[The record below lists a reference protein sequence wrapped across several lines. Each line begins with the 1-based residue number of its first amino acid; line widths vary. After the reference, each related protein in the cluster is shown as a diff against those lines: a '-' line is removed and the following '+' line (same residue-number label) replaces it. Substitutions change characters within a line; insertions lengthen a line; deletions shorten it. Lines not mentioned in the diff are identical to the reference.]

1 MPAGYEFLKI
11 IGERVIEL
19 DNIIVGAG
27 DHFDGVQIV
36 NSSIKKLPSFI
47 KMRTMGHALKD
58 IRSGDMIIVGIHL
71 KDKVLGKVI
80 KRSEEIPTN
89 NFLIKQVGDVL
100 FLISP
105 VHIFYYVGYH
115 YLKYY

>member
-11 IGERVIEL
+11 FSERVIEL

-27 DHFDGVQIV
+27 DHFDGGQIV
-36 NSSIKKLPSFI
+36 NSSIEKFPSLI
-47 KMRTMGHALKD
+47 KMRAMGHAFKD
-58 IRSGDMIIVGIHL
+58 IRSGDMKIVGIHL
-71 KDKVLGKVI
+71 KDEVLGEVI

-89 NFLIKQVGDVL
+89 NFLIQQIGDVL

-105 VHIFYYVGYH
+105 VYIFYYVGYH
-115 YLKYY
+115 YLNYY